1 MARKAV
7 VTGGAGF
14 IGSHLVDALLAR
26 GFEVSVIDNFAA
38 GKKDDRINPKAT
50 YHEADIRDLAT
61 VGPILSGAE
70 YVFHLAALP
79 RVQDSIDHPLETFEV
94 NVGGTLA
101 LLHAAVGAKVKKF
114 VLASSAAVYGDQAE
128 MPLRETMVPTP
139 KSPYGLHK
147 QIGEEACRLWSDIY
161 GLPTIALRFFNVY
174 GPRFDPEGAYALVV
188 GKFLTLRKA
197 GKPLTVAGDGTS
209 TRDYVHVSDVV
220 AALIVA
226 AESSQGSG
234 EAVNVATGK
243 ETSVNDLAR
252 LIGGPT
258 EPAPARLEPARS
270 VADISKAKSV
280 LGWEPTVTL
289 DEGIAALKKE
299 FGIA

>member
-1 MARKAV
+1 MEKVV

-50 YHEADIRDLAT
+50 YHEADIKDLAT
-61 VGPILSGAE
+61 VGPILTGAE

-114 VLASSAAVYGDQAE
+114 VLASSAAVYGDQAA

-174 GPRFDPEGAYALVV
+174 GSRFDPEGAYALVV

-220 AALIVA
+220 AALIMA
-226 AESSQGSG
+226 AESSQGKG

-243 ETSVNDLAR
+243 ETSVNDLAH
-252 LIGGPT
+252 LIGGST